1 MEHRRESFKPSANDP
16 GALREE
22 PRPSVPNGVN
32 DQEQKY
38 RRHRRLDRFE
48 KVNLDKKNS

>member
-22 PRPSVPNGVN
+22 RRPSIPNGVD
-32 DQEQKY
+32 DQQQKY
-38 RRHRRLDRFE
+38 RRHRHLHWFE
-48 KVNLDKKNS
+48 KVNLDENS